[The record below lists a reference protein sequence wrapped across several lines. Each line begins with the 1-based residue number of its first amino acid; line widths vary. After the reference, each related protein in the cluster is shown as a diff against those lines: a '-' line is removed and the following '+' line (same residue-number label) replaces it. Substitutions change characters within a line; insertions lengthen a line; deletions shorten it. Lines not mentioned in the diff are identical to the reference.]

1 MGTVRDRA
9 QTVQTF
15 FEAERERVESD
26 REKMKAR
33 SNKKSKNTAL
43 AVARRLWPRKKYSY
57 ITKRR
62 KTLADLYKTPTY
74 RERIQ
79 QYVFTS
85 LVGIFTQIKQNFR
98 FPKIEFKADIL
109 KKEPAA
115 EPVIFSPIR
124 KPKEEITRRP
134 FITQPR
140 LVGWSAWDGV
150 DEDLKI
156 ELEFS
161 QPRVKN
167 EYESTNKD
175 TSDFN
180 MSEEVGIAESTPVKT
195 SGPINYDSSGDSGLV
210 SLASSL
216 NDDMDEIEQEKFNSS
231 YNLRRRK
238 KIDYSLLDD
247 DLKDI

>member
-1 MGTVRDRA
+1 MG
-9 QTVQTF
+9 
-15 FEAERERVESD
+15 D
-26 REKMKAR
+26 REKNESTIQQKVEKHGLSCCTKTVATKKVQLH
-33 SNKKSKNTAL
+33 NKKKKNIS
-43 AVARRLWPRKKYSY
+43 RFNFS
-57 ITKRR
+57 
-62 KTLADLYKTPTY
+62 LYKRPTY

-79 QYVFTS
+79 QYLFTN

-98 FPKIEFKADIL
+98 FPKIEFKTEML
-109 KKEPAA
+109 KEEPVA

-167 EYESTNKD
+167 EYESTHKD

-180 MSEEVGIAESTPVKT
+180 ISEEVGIAESTPVKT
-195 SGPINYDSSGDSGLV
+195 IGPINYNSSGDSGLV

-216 NDDMDEIEQEKFNSS
+216 NDEMDEIEQEKLNSS
-231 YNLRRRK
+231 
-238 KIDYSLLDD
+238 
-247 DLKDI
+247 